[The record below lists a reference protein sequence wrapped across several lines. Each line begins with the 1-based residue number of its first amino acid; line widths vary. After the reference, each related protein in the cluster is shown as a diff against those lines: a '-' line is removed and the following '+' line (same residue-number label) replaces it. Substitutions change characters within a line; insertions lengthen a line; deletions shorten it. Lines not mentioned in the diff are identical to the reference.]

1 MCGRY
6 TQLRSWS
13 ELVELYR
20 ITGTPT
26 PLNLAARYNIAPT
39 QTVPIVRRGGDDD
52 DPARRELA
60 MVRWGLIPFWAKDAS
75 IATKTIN
82 ARAETVAEKPAF
94 RAAFRHRRCLIVADG
109 FYEWQATGGRKQP
122 HYITLGGDEVFAFA
136 GLWERWGDS
145 AGESIESCTI
155 IVTVAAASLSAI
167 HDRMPVILRAG
178 AFEAWLDPNLP
189 PERAKTMLVPFE
201 GALTIRPVSTR
212 VNAVRNDDADCLAP
226 LTLPPSAAAGSPAGP
241 RLL

>member
-13 ELVELYR
+13 ELVDLYR
-20 ITGTPT
+20 ISGTPT
-26 PLNLAARYNIAPT
+26 PLNLAARHNIAPT
-39 QTVPIVRRGGDDD
+39 QTVPIIRRGPGD

-60 MVRWGLIPFWAKDAS
+60 MVHWGLIPCWAKDAS

-94 RAAFRHRRCLIVADG
+94 RAAFRQRRCLIVADG
-109 FYEWQATGGRKQP
+109 FYEWQTQGGRKQP
-122 HYITLGGDEVFAFA
+122 YYITLGSDEVFAFA
-136 GLWERWGDS
+136 GLWERWGS
-145 AGESIESCTI
+145 PAGESIESCTI

-167 HDRMPVILRAG
+167 HDRMPVILQAG
-178 AFEAWLDPNLP
+178 AFDTWLDPHLP
-189 PERAKTMLVPFE
+189 PDRAKAMLVPFE
-201 GALTIRPVSTR
+201 GALTIHPVSRR

-226 LTLPPSAAAGSPAGP
+226 LALPPFAAAVSSAGP
-241 RLL
+241 GLL